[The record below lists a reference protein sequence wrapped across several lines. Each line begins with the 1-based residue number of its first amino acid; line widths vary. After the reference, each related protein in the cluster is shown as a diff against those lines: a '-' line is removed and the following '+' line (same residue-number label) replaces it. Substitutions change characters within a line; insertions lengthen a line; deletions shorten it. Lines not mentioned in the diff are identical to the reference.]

1 MNPGVDYMDGV
12 KPRDKKSKDQAS
24 EWSATDILASFRTIL
39 ANERTVLSY
48 MRTALTFFV
57 AGVTF
62 VHFFDSLVIEIV
74 GWVFIPL
81 GLITVVL
88 GAYRYNREKRHIHRL
103 NNRSQQRSDL

>member
-1 MNPGVDYMDGV
+1 MSGA
-12 KPRDKKSKDQAS
+12 KSHYKESEEDTA
-24 EWSATDILASFRTIL
+24 EWSPTDILASFRTIL

-74 GWVFIPL
+74 GWIFIPL
-81 GLITVVL
+81 GLITVVI

-103 NNRSQQRSDL
+103 NNRSHKESDF